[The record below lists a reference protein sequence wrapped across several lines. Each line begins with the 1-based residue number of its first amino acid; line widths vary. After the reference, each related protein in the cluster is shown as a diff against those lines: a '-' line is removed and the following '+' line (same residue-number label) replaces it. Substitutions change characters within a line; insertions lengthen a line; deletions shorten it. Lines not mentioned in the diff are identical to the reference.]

1 MDQLALATHDHS
13 GIASS
18 GESHLA
24 PSESFDER
32 LVAAFNEAGMLLMV
46 SVGHR
51 TGLFEA
57 MRDGR
62 QVTAAELAA
71 LAGGLEERY
80 VREWLGALVAS
91 RVVELEPG
99 TQRYHLPVEHALW
112 LASGGPANLAVFAQY
127 VPVLGAVEDD
137 IVECFQRGGGVAY
150 ARYARFHEVMAEDS
164 AQTVLAA
171 LFDAILPLA
180 PELPARLES
189 GIAVMDAGCGRGR
202 ALLAMA
208 ERYPAS
214 RFVGYDLS
222 QQAIDWARE
231 AATGAGL
238 ANIEFVQ
245 RDLSDFA
252 ASAEQASFDL
262 VTTFDAIHDQADP
275 LSLLTGIRRSL
286 KPNGVYLAQD
296 IRSSGNHHDDRDH
309 PLGAFL
315 YAVSCMHCTPVSLA
329 QGGQGLGAMWGRPLA
344 AGYLARAGFDH
355 VERHELE
362 HDIQNDFYICR
373 TG

>member
-1 MDQLALATHDHS
+1 MDQLASA
-13 GIASS
+13 A
-18 GESHLA
+18 
-24 PSESFDER
+24 DER
-32 LVAAFNEAGMLLMV
+32 TDAAVIGEPSAARAAAFEERFVAALNEAGMLLMA
-46 SVGHR
+46 SIGHR

-57 MRDGR
+57 LRDGAP
-62 QVTAAELAA
+62 VTIAELAA
-71 LAGGLEERY
+71 RAGGLDERY
-80 VREWLGALVAS
+80 VREWLGAMVAS
-91 RVVELEPG
+91 RVVELDMS
-99 TQRYHLPVEHALW
+99 TQRYRLPAEHALA
-112 LASGGPANLAVFAQY
+112 LTSRGAANLAVFAQY

-137 IVECFQRGGGVAY
+137 IVECFRRGGGVPY
-150 ARYARFHEVMAEDS
+150 SRYARFHEVMAEDS

-180 PELPARLES
+180 PELPARLEN

-214 RFVGYDLS
+214 QFVGYDLS
-222 QQAIDWARE
+222 PAAIDWAR
-231 AATGAGL
+231 AAAVRAGL
-238 ANIEFVQ
+238 ANVSFVQ

-252 ASAEQASFDL
+252 TSAEPGRFDL
-262 VTTFDAIHDQADP
+262 ITTFDAIHDQADP
-275 LSLLTGIRRSL
+275 LGLLTGIRRSL
-286 KPNGVYLAQD
+286 KPGGVYLAQD
-296 IRSSGNHHDDRDH
+296 IRSSGNHHDDREH

-315 YAVSCMHCTPVSLA
+315 YATSCMHCTPVSLA

-344 AGYLARAGFDH
+344 AEYLGRAGFAS

-373 TG
+373 VG